1 MCVPWELNTQ
11 PFALLTQ
18 RSATEPQEHYSIF
31 DYSIFAIMEYHS
43 MRASSREKVSSA
55 RGTSQSRSSIK
66 QIHTLSAFTSTP
78 DKGGAEWLLESESV
92 RLRPDMLS
100 AFSNSHV
107 AAWSNW
113 PVIQHTHTHKMNH
126 TIHMCV
132 FCDFGRQVHWCTST
146 MNECPSAV
154 FPFEPKIL

>member
-1 MCVPWELNTQ
+1 MCVPWELNPQ

-18 RSATEPQEHYSIF
+18 CSATEPQEHYSIF
-31 DYSIFAIMEYHS
+31 AYSIFDIMEYHS

-113 PVIQHTHTHKMNH
+113 PVIQHTHTKWISQF
-126 TIHMCV
+126 TCV
-132 FCDFGRQVHWCTST
+132 FSAIIGRQVHWCTST
-146 MNECPSAV
+146 VNECPSAV